1 MIDFSNFLDLPLI
14 WGGLIATAVF
24 LYALLDGFDLGC
36 GILFPFAPSD
46 KSRNEMMNSIAPF
59 WDGNETWLVL
69 GTGGLLVAFPVAYS
83 ILLPAV
89 YIPATMML
97 FGLIFRGVAFEFRFK
112 ASDKNRKMWDVSFHA
127 GSLLAAFMQGMI
139 LGNIIQGFEVTD
151 RSFSGGALDWAN
163 GFAVLTGLGV
173 VAGYSLL
180 AAAWL
185 VMKTEGATQ
194 KWARKMGRYVFAYV
208 ILAMVVISITMPF
221 IDARIKALW
230 FSTPNIFF
238 LAIIPALTM
247 VAFYMLW
254 KDFGNNKREIRPFLL
269 TALIFL
275 LGYLG
280 ICISL
285 YPWIVPFKFTLW
297 EAAAVS
303 TSQSIVLIG
312 TVIMLPIILAYTAY
326 CYYVFK
332 GKSTDEPM
340 Y

>member
-1 MIDFSNFLDLPLI
+1 
-14 WGGLIATAVF
+14 
-24 LYALLDGFDLGC
+24 
-36 GILFPFAPSD
+36 
-46 KSRNEMMNSIAPF
+46 
-59 WDGNETWLVL
+59 
-69 GTGGLLVAFPVAYS
+69 
-83 ILLPAV
+83 
-89 YIPATMML
+89 
-97 FGLIFRGVAFEFRFK
+97 
-112 ASDKNRKMWDVSFHA
+112 
-127 GSLLAAFMQGMI
+127 
-139 LGNIIQGFEVTD
+139 
-151 RSFSGGALDWAN
+151 
-163 GFAVLTGLGV
+163 
-173 VAGYSLL
+173 
-180 AAAWL
+180 
-185 VMKTEGATQ
+185 MKTEGATQ

>member
-1 MIDFSNFLDLPLI
+1 MIDFSNFIDLPLV
-14 WGGLIATAVF
+14 WGVLIATAVF

-46 KSRNEMMNSIAPF
+46 KSRNQIMNSIAPF

-69 GTGGLLVAFPVAYS
+69 GTGGLFVAFPVAYA

-89 YIPATMML
+89 YMPATFML

-112 ASDKNRKMWDVSFHA
+112 ASQKNRRMWDFSFHA

-139 LGNIIQGFEVTD
+139 LGNVVQGFEVAG
-151 RSFSGGALDWAN
+151 RNFAGGALDWAN

-173 VAGYSLL
+173 VAAYALL
-180 AAAWL
+180 GAAWL
-185 VMKTEGATQ
+185 VYKTEGATQ
-194 KWARKMGRYVFAYV
+194 KWARKMGRYVFFYV
-208 ILAMVVISITMPF
+208 GLAMVVISISMPF
-221 IDARIKALW
+221 MDSRIESLW
-230 FSTPNIFF
+230 FNTPNIYY
-238 LAIIPALTM
+238 LSIIPLLTLL
-247 VAFYMLW
+247 AFYTLW
-254 KDFGNNKREIRPFLL
+254 KDLGDNKREVRPFLL
-269 TALIFL
+269 VAAIFL
-275 LGYLG
+275 LGYMG

-285 YPWIVPFKFTLW
+285 YPWIVPFEFTLW

-303 TSQSIVLIG
+303 TSQSFVLIG

-332 GKSTDEPM
+332 GKSSDEPM